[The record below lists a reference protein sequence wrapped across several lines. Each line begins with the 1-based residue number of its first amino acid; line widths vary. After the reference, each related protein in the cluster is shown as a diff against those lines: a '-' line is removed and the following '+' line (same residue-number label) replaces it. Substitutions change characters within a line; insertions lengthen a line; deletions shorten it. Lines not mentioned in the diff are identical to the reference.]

1 MKLSIIIPVYNEE
14 NTIEE
19 LVGKVQRVNLP
30 VEKEIIV
37 VDDGSTDGTCQ
48 KLKEIDSPVQVI
60 YQPFN
65 QGKGAAVRLALE
77 CVTGDLVLIQD
88 ADLEYDPNEYPKLLE
103 PIISG
108 RCRVVYGSRFAKVS
122 GMADIFGQHQKFH
135 YWHLVYFLGNKFLT
149 LVTKLLYGS
158 SLTDMETCY
167 KMLETELMRSLSLK
181 ANRFEFEPEITAKIL
196 KRKIR
201 ICEVPISYHGREY
214 SEGKKISWR
223 DGLTAVKV
231 LVKYRFFD

>member
-1 MKLSIIIPVYNEE
+1 VKLSIIIPVYNEE
-14 NTIEE
+14 NTIGE
-19 LVGKVQRVNLP
+19 LVGKVQRVRLP
-30 VEKEIIV
+30 IEKEIIV

-48 KLKEIDSPVQVI
+48 RLKEIDSPVQVI

-77 CVTGDLVLIQD
+77 RVTGDLVLIQD
-88 ADLEYDPNEYPKLLE
+88 ADLEYDPGEYPKLLA
-103 PIISG
+103 PFVSDH
-108 RCRVVYGSRFAKVS
+108 CRVVYGSRFSNVS
-122 GMADIFGQHQKFH
+122 GLAGLFSQHQKFH
-135 YWHLVYFLGNKFLT
+135 FWHLVYFLGNKFLT

-167 KMLETELMRSLSLK
+167 KMLETGLMKSLNLK

-223 DGLTAVKV
+223 DGLSAIKV
-231 LVKYRFFD
+231 LIKCRFSD